1 MDGSTA
7 FLALK
12 TANCAPLPD
21 SSRFCRHSWRAWQ
34 WSLINSSWCMYLTC
48 DNACGVFDFVLPEVF
63 CPWDCRFAGLEPTR
77 SFPAGEQR
85 IKTKKRSMPLRFFH
99 SRGVPA
105 PSNLRK
111 IRLRLN
117 PMNQLPLQNVLC
129 PRGWH
134 RRVPPVSQQW
144 AKLRS
149 TNSPRRRSGLL
160 PYGPALALDSGTPPV
175 AARLCP
181 ASAATLFVSS
191 LEYKYALRNPS
202 SAPALRRWDSLD
214 RLSTL
219 GLSAGS
225 PRVLLLFRSS

>member
-1 MDGSTA
+1 MDGWTA

-34 WSLINSSWCMYLTC
+34 RSLINSSWCMYLTC

-85 IKTKKRSMPLRFFH
+85 IKTKKRSMPLRLFH

-111 IRLRLN
+111 IRLRLHA
-117 PMNQLPLQNVLC
+117 PHESVAAAECFVSARMA
-129 PRGWH
+129 
-134 RRVPPVSQQW
+134 PPH
-144 AKLRS
+144 
-149 TNSPRRRSGLL
+149 
-160 PYGPALALDSGTPPV
+160 PARLVAVGEAALDKLAPPPQWTLAVLARARSRFCYTTCCCSPLPCQCRRPFCFFSGISV
-175 AARLCP
+175 R
-181 ASAATLFVSS
+181 
-191 LEYKYALRNPS
+191 PS
-202 SAPALRRWDSLD
+202 
-214 RLSTL
+214 
-219 GLSAGS
+219 
-225 PRVLLLFRSS
+225 